1 MAAGKPIDID
11 NYRHTGH
18 AKPKWT
24 GPADHPSDLG
34 ESQDAHLEYTLR
46 PEEFFIPPADAQ
58 GRCVQ
63 ITVRLQPQLLRA
75 ISAVRDS
82 DNSPYSTINDL
93 VRHALHR
100 HVRWYYAIHAD
111 LRPTYFSVWKIALE
125 ACRDSNYLSD
135 TADNWRFIDERVK
148 RLVDNGDMQDARVEL
163 VRTKKLFEALPES
176 PARREVLANIHNK
189 YSHILHGTPHKS

>member
-1 MAAGKPIDID
+1 MGAEPIDIG
-11 NYRHTGH
+11 NYRHGGH
-18 AKPKWT
+18 AKSKWT
-24 GPADHPSDLG
+24 GPPDHPSDLG
-34 ESQDAHLEYTLR
+34 ESQDAHFEYSLR

-75 ISAVRDS
+75 VSAVRDS

-100 HVRWYYAIHAD
+100 HVRWYFAIHSD

-135 TADNWRFIDERVK
+135 TEDNWRFIDERVK
-148 RLVDNGDMQDARVEL
+148 RLITNGDVHDARVEL
-163 VRTKKLFEALPES
+163 NRTRKLFEALPES
-176 PARREVLANIHNK
+176 PARRTVLGQMEAK
-189 YSHILHGTPHKS
+189 YGSIMFGDGKGKV